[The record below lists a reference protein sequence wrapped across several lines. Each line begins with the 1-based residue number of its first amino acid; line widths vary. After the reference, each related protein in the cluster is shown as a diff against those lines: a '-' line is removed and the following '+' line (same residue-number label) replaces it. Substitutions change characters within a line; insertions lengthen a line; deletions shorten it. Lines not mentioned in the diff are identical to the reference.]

1 MTARPAGDRTAGR
14 GHLRASHADREQVID
29 ALKVA
34 FVQGRLAK
42 DEFEARIAQTFV
54 SRTYGELA
62 AVTAGLARA
71 QPVRTPA
78 SGRVAKPNH
87 ARARAKTA
95 AVWGSFGIV
104 LPALFAA
111 IAVPGSANVS
121 HAIGTT
127 AVIYIVF
134 WLIGSFVMIANADW

>member
-1 MTARPAGDRTAGR
+1 MAGPEDDIAAGR

-29 ALKVA
+29 VLKAA

-42 DEFEARIAQTFV
+42 DEFEARIGQTFV

-62 AVTAGLARA
+62 AVTAGLTRAR
-71 QPVRTPA
+71 PVRTPA
-78 SGRVAKPNH
+78 PARAAKPDP
-87 ARARAKTA
+87 ARVRAKTA
-95 AVWGSFGIV
+95 VVWGSYGIV

-111 IAVPGSANVS
+111 IVVPGSANIS
-121 HAIGTT
+121 AAIGTT
-127 AVIYIVF
+127 AVVYIVF